1 MSVDVV
7 LFLGR
12 ILFLLCLYLF
22 LMYVVLSLTR
32 DLRSR
37 SASPEEAAPGELVIV
52 DPADSG
58 LQPNDSFALRGE
70 TLLGRSNDNTIAL
83 PDATVS
89 SRHGRMVHGKKG
101 WVVED
106 LGSTNGTFVNGQR
119 VKSKV
124 AVHYGDVVSLG
135 GVSMK
140 LVR

>member
-1 MSVDVV
+1 VSVDVV

-22 LMYVVLSLTR
+22 LMYVVLSLSR
-32 DLRSR
+32 DL
-37 SASPEEAAPGELVIV
+37 
-52 DPADSG
+52 
-58 LQPNDSFALRGE
+58 
-70 TLLGRSNDNTIAL
+70 RSNDNTIAL

-101 WVVED
+101 WIVED

-119 VKSKV
+119 VSSKV
-124 AVHYGDVVSLG
+124 TVHYGDVVSLG

>member
-12 ILFLLCLYLF
+12 ILFLLCLYAF

-37 SASPEEAAPGELVIV
+37 SASPEESAPGELVIV

-58 LQPNDSFALRGE
+58 LQPNDAFPLRGE
-70 TLLGRSNDNTIAL
+70 TLLGRSDDNTIAL

-89 SRHGRMVHGKKG
+89 SRHVRMIHDRKG
-101 WVVED
+101 WIVED
-106 LGSTNGTFVNGQR
+106 LGSTNGTFVNGRR
-119 VKSKV
+119 VTRKV

>member
-22 LMYVVLSLTR
+22 LMFVVLSLTR

-37 SASPEEAAPGELVIV
+37 SVSVEEEAPGELVIV

-58 LQPNDSFALRGE
+58 LQPNDAFLLRGE

-83 PDATVS
+83 PDSTVS
-89 SRHGRMVHGKKG
+89 SRHVRMTHGRDG

-119 VKSKV
+119 VSSKAKV
-124 AVHYGDVVSLG
+124 QYGDLVSLG